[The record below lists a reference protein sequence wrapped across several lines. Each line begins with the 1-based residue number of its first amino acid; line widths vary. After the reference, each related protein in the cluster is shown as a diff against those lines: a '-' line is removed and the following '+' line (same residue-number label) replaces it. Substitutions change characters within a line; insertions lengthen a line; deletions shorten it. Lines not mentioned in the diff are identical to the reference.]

1 MIVKVLI
8 LGSGAR
14 EHAIAWMFSKSKRLA
29 GLFTAPGNAG
39 TYELGTNIKIDPMD
53 FDAIVRV
60 CRDHQINYVFVGPE
74 DPLAAGVVDIIKEE
88 KISVI
93 GPHKSAAQ
101 LEASKIFS
109 KEFMLR
115 HGIPTASS
123 KTFSDRTEFA
133 AYMNTVKGRLVI
145 KKSGLAAG
153 KGVLESDDKALLLE
167 FGNKIL
173 AGDSLLV
180 EEFLEGYE
188 VSIFALCD
196 GNHFIILPPC
206 SDFKKALDCDR
217 GANTGG
223 MGSICPVPWVDQSL
237 KGRIKSE
244 IIEPTFEGLRKEDL
258 IYKGVLYFGLM
269 ITKHGPKILEYNV
282 RFGDPETQV
291 LLPMIKTDFGDI
303 TEAISHGTLDS
314 IPIAE
319 SPHSAVGV
327 VVAAGGYPG
336 QYRKGIPVKPIREVP
351 EKNALIFHA
360 GTTIDENGRVYTG
373 GGRCFTVVGLGK
385 DTIEAA
391 SMAYSHINVIQFE
404 GAWYRKDIGK
414 KFFID
419 EE

>member
-1 MIVKVLI
+1 VKILI

-39 TYELGTNIKIDPMD
+39 TYELGTNIQIDPMD
-53 FDAIVRV
+53 FDAIMRV
-60 CRDHQINYVFVGPE
+60 CKENHINYVFVGPE

-88 KISVI
+88 KIAVI
-93 GPHKSAAQ
+93 GPHKEAAQ
-101 LEASKIFS
+101 LEASKTFS

-115 HGIPTASS
+115 HGVPTAHA
-123 KTFSDRTEFA
+123 KTFSDKTEFA
-133 AYMNTVKGRLVI
+133 AYINAAKGRLVI

-153 KGVLESDDKALLLE
+153 KGVFESDDKAQLLE
-167 FGNKIL
+167 FGNNIL
-173 AGDSLLV
+173 KNDSLLV
-180 EEFLEGYE
+180 EEFLDGYE

-196 GNHFIILPPC
+196 GKYFVILPPC
-206 SDFKKALDCDR
+206 SDFKKALDCDK
-217 GANTGG
+217 GPNTGG
-223 MGSICPVPWVDQSL
+223 MGSICPVPWVDQNL
-237 KGRIKSE
+237 KERIKTE
-244 IIEPTFEGLRKEDL
+244 IIEPTFVGLRNEHL

-303 TEAISHGTLDS
+303 TEAIINSTLDT

-319 SPHSAVGV
+319 SPLSAVGV
-327 VVAAGGYPG
+327 VVASKGYPG
-336 QYRKGIPVKPIREVP
+336 PYRKGILVKPIQDAP
-351 EKNALIFHA
+351 EKDALIFHA
-360 GTTIDENGRVYTG
+360 GTTIDENEQVYTG

-391 SMAYSHINVIQFE
+391 SMAYSYINSIQFE

-419 EE
+419 GE